1 MDTLIEHEK
10 DIMVEIAR
18 TADYPVLMINLNR
31 YKPGL
36 FPDSSLYQQWRK
48 VNTEMIGNVGGKI
61 LWTLPVKGQI
71 LINGPLE
78 PLDEILAYWYPS
90 HQSFLDIPKFE
101 ITRKNFEIRKEL
113 IDFAVVHRCDGRNPP
128 LLTG

>member
-31 YKPGL
+31 YRPGL

-113 IDFAVVHRCDGRNPP
+113 IDFAVVHRCDGRNLP

>member
-1 MDTLIEHEK
+1 MDTLMEQEK
-10 DIMVEIAR
+10 AVMLEIAR
-18 TADYPVLMINLNR
+18 TGDHPVLMINLNR

-36 FPDSSLYQQWRK
+36 FPESALYQEWRK
-48 VNTEMIGNVGGKI
+48 VNAEMIGNVGGKI

-71 LINGPLE
+71 LVNGPLE

-101 ITRKNFEIRKEL
+101 ITRKNFDIRKDL
-113 IDFAVVHRCDGRNPP
+113 IDFATVHRCDGRNPP
-128 LLTG
+128 VLPT

>member
-1 MDTLIEHEK
+1 ML
-10 DIMVEIAR
+10 EIAR

-36 FPDSSLYQQWRK
+36 FPDSDLYQHWRE
-48 VNTEMIGNVGGKI
+48 VNAEMIGNVGGKI

-128 LLTG
+128 K